1 MREARRQSR
10 FSGQQIRH
18 DSELGSDQ
26 VGKIS
31 VNPLDLNKNFGLLA
45 VAIVAA
51 FTMSASAAARDTD
64 AEYEEEY
71 SAQEAAIRE
80 ARASRDETLA
90 FMPSL
95 AMSWGSYNQ
104 SISGT
109 TSQLLPDGMG
119 GTQTIAFE
127 RVAGDS
133 LITEYFQFTGRLHT
147 PLKLDNLPTK
157 PRLFLS
163 GGVQIPLASG
173 LIAERIDATFTR
185 RPPGQTFD
193 TPNYTD
199 NCPDVLPGPSG
210 ADIPSNECSM
220 KIRNRVSIDAMWF
233 AGLGVDLTIPA
244 FDTNFHI
251 MPAVEYYGLSVQTF
265 GEFDRTTTGR
275 LANDLVE
282 STSTV
287 GDAELYH
294 GVSVSLAVGVDVF
307 EEGPWLWSMF
317 LQGRTVFL
325 LNEPGIS
332 ATGDTAFGQI
342 RYDSA
347 IDDLIFQGSGGFQI
361 QYTGKD

>member
-185 RPPGQTFD
+185 RPPGQIFD

-282 STSTV
+282 STSSV

-317 LQGRTVFL
+317 LQEFSYLFARF
-325 LNEPGIS
+325 
-332 ATGDTAFGQI
+332 
-342 RYDSA
+342 
-347 IDDLIFQGSGGFQI
+347 DLC
-361 QYTGKD
+361 

>member
-1 MREARRQSR
+1 MIEARRQSLLI
-10 FSGQQIRH
+10 GQQIKH
-18 DSELGSDQ
+18 DSELGSDR
-26 VGKIS
+26 VGNIS
-31 VNPLDLNKNFGLLA
+31 VNPLDLKKKIGRVA
-45 VAIVAA
+45 VAMVAA
-51 FTMSASAAARDTD
+51 FTVSTSAAARDAD
-64 AEYEEEY
+64 AEYEEDY

-90 FMPSL
+90 FIPSL

-104 SISGT
+104 SISGA
-109 TSQLLPDGMG
+109 TSQLLPDGTG
-119 GTQTIAFE
+119 GTRTAPFE
-127 RVAGDS
+127 RATGDS

-147 PLKLDNLPTK
+147 PLKLDDFPAK

-173 LIAERIDATFTR
+173 LIAERIDTTFTR

-193 TPNYTD
+193 TPDYTD
-199 NCPDVLPGPSG
+199 NCPDVIPGPLG
-210 ADIPSNECSM
+210 PDIPSNECAM
-220 KIRNRVSIDAMWF
+220 TIRNRVSIDAMWF

-251 MPAVEYYGLSVQTF
+251 MPAVEYYGLSIQTL
-265 GEFDRTTTGR
+265 GEFDRTTIGTST
-275 LANDLVE
+275 NDVVE
-282 STSTV
+282 STSSV
-287 GDAELYH
+287 GDAEIYH
-294 GVSVSLAVGVDVF
+294 GVSISLAVGVDVF
-307 EEGPWLWSMF
+307 EEGPWLWSVF
-317 LQGRTVFL
+317 IQGRTVFL
-325 LNEPGIS
+325 LNEPQIS

>member
-1 MREARRQSR
+1 M
-10 FSGQQIRH
+10 
-18 DSELGSDQ
+18 
-26 VGKIS
+26 
-31 VNPLDLNKNFGLLA
+31 NPLDLNKTFGLLA

-51 FTMSASAAARDTD
+51 FTMSTSAAARDTDAD

-71 SAQEAAIRE
+71 SAQEAAVRE

-119 GTQTIAFE
+119 GTETTAFE

-147 PLKLDNLPTK
+147 PLKLDNFPAK

-173 LIAERIDATFTR
+173 LIAERIDTTFTR

-193 TPNYTD
+193 TPGYND

-210 ADIPSNECSM
+210 ADIPSNECSV
-220 KIRNRVSIDAMWF
+220 KIRNRVSIDATWF

-244 FDTNFHI
+244 LDTNFHI
-251 MPAVEYYGLSVQTF
+251 MPAVEYYGLSIQTF

-282 STSTV
+282 STSSV